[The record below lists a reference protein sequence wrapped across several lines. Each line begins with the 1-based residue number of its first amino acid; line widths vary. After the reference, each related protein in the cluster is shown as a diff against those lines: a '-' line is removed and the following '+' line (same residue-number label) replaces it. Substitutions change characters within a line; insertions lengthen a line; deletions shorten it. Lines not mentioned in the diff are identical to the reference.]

1 MLDYAIE
8 SIPVTEGHK
17 YLPCGR
23 YVGQP
28 WCMNIVTERIS
39 EVMEAHISHIMGYC
53 NKPLKKVLFEVLFVE
68 RNKCDCA
75 KYDHFA
81 VCWVEWLWIIERSMA
96 INV

>member
-1 MLDYAIE
+1 
-8 SIPVTEGHK
+8 
-17 YLPCGR
+17 
-23 YVGQP
+23 
-28 WCMNIVTERIS
+28 MNIVTERIS

-81 VCWVEWLWIIERSMA
+81 VCWVE
-96 INV
+96 